1 MRDYPVS
8 SLVTESM
15 TNGSSVSGFVT
26 ELIEINELYYPQSQ
40 QPAGEPC
47 AHIEKQNPSQPQSP
61 VLSQNHLSGLRQR
74 PEK

>member
-8 SLVTESM
+8 SLVIDSV

-40 QPAGEPC
+40 QPAGDLC
-47 AHIEKQNPSQPQSP
+47 ARTEK
-61 VLSQNHLSGLRQR
+61 
-74 PEK
+74 

>member
-8 SLVTESM
+8 SLVIDSV

-40 QPAGEPC
+40 QPAGDLC
-47 AHIEKQNPSQPQSP
+47 AHTEK
-61 VLSQNHLSGLRQR
+61 
-74 PEK
+74 